1 MNDVKSDRSRRPHRT
16 RFLLHENPIA
26 GVERRTL
33 THDVVREL
41 QRRGCTITRLQTDVE
56 LGSVDW
62 GCLATENDA
71 VISAGGDGTLRM
83 LAAHMPPSLL
93 PIGLIP
99 RGTGNVL
106 AEEIGLTKSPARI
119 ADALIHGPART
130 FTGARANGAPF
141 YLMAGIGFDAETV
154 RSLDLASKRKWG
166 KPAYTRP
173 VLTALANNEP
183 RLRVVADGG
192 REAEA
197 GWVLVANARRYG
209 GSFKLSDRAGLHKPN
224 LLVYLVPRGG
234 LGRRLAHLTALGLG
248 ALERMPGIT
257 VWTADHL
264 TVTSDVPA
272 AVQVDG
278 DVFGSVPVEIKWGE
292 PKLALIVPEAYA
304 EQTASAASKV

>member
-1 MNDVKSDRSRRPHRT
+1 MTHDIAGWPGRAHRT

-26 GVERRTL
+26 GVARRTL
-33 THDVVREL
+33 TSDVIKEL
-41 QRRGCTITRLQTDVE
+41 QRRGCTITRLQTDIDLSRIE
-56 LGSVDW
+56 W
-62 GCLATENDA
+62 GRLAAENDA

-83 LAAHMPPSLL
+83 VAANMPIGLL

-106 AEEIGLTKSPARI
+106 AEEIGLTRSPARI
-119 ADALIHGPART
+119 AEVLMHGPAMT

-154 RSLDLASKRKWG
+154 RRLDLSAKRTWG

-173 VLTALANNEP
+173 VLAALADAEP
-183 RLRVVADGG
+183 CLHVVADGG

-209 GSFKLSDRAGLHKPN
+209 GSFKLSEQAGLHRPG
-224 LLVYLVPRGG
+224 LFVYVVPRGG
-234 LGRRLAHLTALGLG
+234 LARRLAHLSALGLG
-248 ALERMPGIT
+248 ALERMPGVA

-264 TVTSDVPA
+264 TVTSDAPA

-278 DVFGSVPVEIKWGE
+278 DVFGTVPLEIKWGE

-304 EQTASAASKV
+304 AKIAAMR

>member
-1 MNDVKSDRSRRPHRT
+1 MSDDTAGRSRRVHRT

-26 GVERRTL
+26 GVARRTL
-33 THDVVREL
+33 TGDVVKEL
-41 QRRGCTITRLQTDVE
+41 QRRGCTVTRLQTDVD
-56 LGSVDW
+56 LASVDW
-62 GCLATENDA
+62 QRLAAGNDA

-83 LAAHMPPSLL
+83 LAANMPPDLL

-106 AEEIGLTKSPARI
+106 AEEIGLTRSSSRI
-119 ADALIHGPART
+119 ADALMHGPSLT

-154 RSLDLASKRKWG
+154 RRLDLTAKRKWG

-173 VLTALANNEP
+173 VLSALGDAEP
-183 RLRVVADGG
+183 RLHVIADGG
-192 REAEA
+192 READA

-209 GSFKLSDRAGLHKPN
+209 GSFKLSDRAGLHRPN

-234 LGRRLAHLTALGLG
+234 IGRRLAHLTALGLG
-248 ALERMPGIT
+248 ALERMPGVV
-257 VWTADHL
+257 VWSTTQL
-264 TVTSDVPA
+264 TVTSDLPA
-272 AVQVDG
+272 AVQIDG
-278 DVFGSVPVEIKWGE
+278 DIFGTAPLEIKWGE

-304 EQTASAASKV
+304 AQMAATIG